1 MTYGATI
8 DQERTASSATTVPEG
23 LRGADAARTVVGQRL
38 SELLALQPNWDGYGA
53 ERIDPD
59 ALRFANDV
67 LDDVLEWPIPAP
79 QIFPV
84 PDGGVQ
90 LEWSAGPVELELE
103 LEPGGRSAIFICDD
117 LNAKQRFDGELPRD
131 QGLLQL
137 AFSRLAA
144 YRPT

>member
-1 MTYGATI
+1 MTYGATTE
-8 DQERTASSATTVPEG
+8 QEPTSTSATTVPEG
-23 LRGADAARTVVGQRL
+23 LRGASAARDVIGRRL
-38 SELLALQPNWDGYGA
+38 AELSGLERNWDGYDA
-53 ERIDPD
+53 QRVDPD

-67 LDDVLEWPIPAP
+67 LDDVLGWPIPVP

-117 LNAKQRFDGELPRD
+117 GYAGQRFDGELPQD
-131 QGLLQL
+131 QGLLQR
-137 AFSRLAA
+137 AFARLAA
-144 YRPT
+144 YRAT